1 MRKRKHEVMQTKD
14 NGEPEVKP
22 RTGSALRILRELG
35 IDPPSNGKGL
45 WWNRG
50 KSFST
55 KMAEQVT

>member
-1 MRKRKHEVMQTKD
+1 MQTKD